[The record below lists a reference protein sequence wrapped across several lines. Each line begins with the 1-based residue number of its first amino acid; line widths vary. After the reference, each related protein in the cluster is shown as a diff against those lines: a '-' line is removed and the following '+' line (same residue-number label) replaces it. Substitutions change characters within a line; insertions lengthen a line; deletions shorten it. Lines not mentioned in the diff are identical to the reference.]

1 MSFYLKEP
9 NENKYAKAYQEKLYK
24 EICRFAPYGEL
35 WSNCVLNV
43 DIGFWFPPNSYKTL
57 FFDFTL
63 LEKLEDLQN
72 AFPKEDSFN
81 NIKKFNHRYPNKHT
95 VTLSRKLGRKL
106 CRTGFPVFDT
116 KEAFTKH
123 KYFVAKVIVETL
135 DGKEITRFFIFK
147 ININFEHDNQI
158 SNFDIH
164 FKSVSEESEEILLGT
179 PEYNFSTQKMELIT
193 YLRRKKI
200 EKNCILFEPEIDIR
214 PFDHN
219 IAINISR

>member
-1 MSFYLKEP
+1 MEFYLKNP
-9 NENKYAKAYQEKLYK
+9 NKNKWAKAYQEKLYK

-35 WSNCVLNV
+35 LSNCVLNV
-43 DIGFWFPPNSYKTL
+43 DMCFWFPPNLYKTL
-57 FFDFTL
+57 FFDFAL

-72 AFPKEDSFN
+72 AFSKEDNLNS
-81 NIKKFNHRYPNKHT
+81 IKKFNHRYPNKYT

-106 CRTGFPVFDT
+106 CKTGFPVFDT
-116 KEAFTKH
+116 KEAFAKY

-147 ININFEHDNQI
+147 INIIFEHDNQI

-164 FKSVSEESEEILLGT
+164 FKSVSEESEEIFIGT

-193 YLRRKKI
+193 YLRRKEI
-200 EKNCILFEPEIDIR
+200 EENCILFESEIDIR